1 MTKMKKIV
9 SVVMIAAL
17 AVTSVFAKSAKPK
30 KILAVAS
37 SEHTLT
43 LLDGTTTMETGFYL
57 NEFAVPAMY
66 AAERGY
72 EIVLATPEGN
82 RPVIDAGSN
91 SARFFGG
98 DEAKRAVAE
107 QFVSELSVISL
118 KYVLSGGLDQ
128 YAGILIP
135 GGHAPLI
142 DLVDNA
148 ELGEILTYFHTA
160 NKPTA
165 FICHGPAAILSSVPN
180 AAEFKKAI
188 VARDFRTAQQI
199 AGKDWIYYGYKMTGF
214 TSAEEKGGEVR
225 KGTEMPVHITD
236 AMQIAGGIVELGHMS
251 ESHVVRDRE
260 LITAQNPASDQALAE
275 AFYRALQGK
284 K

>member
-1 MTKMKKIV
+1 MKKLITIM
-9 SVVMIAAL
+9 MIAAV
-17 AVTSVFAKSAKPK
+17 AVSGLFAKSAKSK

-43 LLDGTTTMETGFYL
+43 LLDGKTTMETGFYL

-66 AAERGY
+66 VAERGY
-72 EIVLATPEGN
+72 EIVLATPKGN
-82 RPVIDAGSN
+82 RPAMDKGSN

-98 DEAKRAVAE
+98 DEAKRAAAE
-107 QFVSELSVISL
+107 KFVSELNVISL
-118 KYVLSGGLDQ
+118 KEAISGGLEQ
-128 YAGILIP
+128 YAGVLIP

-148 ELGEILTYFHTA
+148 EMGEILTYFHKA

-180 AAEFKKAI
+180 AAEFKAAI
-188 VARDFRTAQQI
+188 VARDFRKANQI

-225 KGTEMPVHITD
+225 NGTEMPVHITD

-260 LITAQNPASDQALAE
+260 LITGQNPASDKALAE
-275 AFYRALQGK
+275 SFYRALQGK

>member
-1 MTKMKKIV
+1 MKKLITIM
-9 SVVMIAAL
+9 MIAAV
-17 AVTSVFAKSAKPK
+17 AVSGVFAKSAKSK

-43 LLDGTTTMETGFYL
+43 LLDGKTTMETGFYL

-66 AAERGY
+66 VAERGY
-72 EIVLATPEGN
+72 EIVLATPKGN
-82 RPVIDAGSN
+82 RPELDKGSN

-98 DEAKRAVAE
+98 DEAKREAAE
-107 QFVSELSVISL
+107 KFVSKLPVISL
-118 KYVLSGGLDQ
+118 KEAITGGLEQ
-128 YAGILIP
+128 YAGILVP

-148 ELGEILTYFHTA
+148 EMGEILTYFHNA
-160 NKPTA
+160 AKPTA

-180 AAEFKKAI
+180 AAEFKAAV
-188 VARDFRTAQQI
+188 VARDFRKANQI

-225 KGTEMPVHITD
+225 NGTEMPVHITD
-236 AMQIAGGIVELGHMS
+236 AMQIAGGIVELGHMG

-260 LITAQNPASDQALAE
+260 LITGQNPASDIALAE
-275 AFYRALQGK
+275 TFYRALQGK

>member
-1 MTKMKKIV
+1 MKKTFL
-9 SVVMIAAL
+9 SLFFAAV
-17 AVTSVFAKSAKPK
+17 AVTGVFAKTAKPK
-30 KILAVAS
+30 KILVVAS

-66 AAERGY
+66 VAERGY
-72 EIVLATPEGN
+72 EIILATPKGN
-82 RPVIDAGSN
+82 RPEMDKGSN
-91 SARFFGG
+91 NARFFGG
-98 DEAKRAVAE
+98 DEAKRAAAE
-107 QFVSELSVISL
+107 KFVSDLNVISL
-118 KYVLSGGLDQ
+118 SDAISGGLEQ
-128 YAGILIP
+128 YAGIFIP

-142 DLVDNA
+142 DLVDNS
-148 ELGEILTYFHTA
+148 EMGEILTYFHKA

-180 AAEFKKAI
+180 ASEFKVAV
-188 VARDFRTAQQI
+188 VARDFRKANQI
-199 AGKDWIYYGYKMTGF
+199 AGKNWIYYGYKMTGF

-225 KGTEMPVHITD
+225 MGTEMPVHITD

-260 LITAQNPASDQALAE
+260 LITGQNPASDMELAE
-275 AFYRALQGK
+275 TFYRALQGK

>member
-1 MTKMKKIV
+1 MKKLITIM
-9 SVVMIAAL
+9 MIAAV
-17 AVTSVFAKSAKPK
+17 AVSGLFAKSAKSK

-43 LLDGTTTMETGFYL
+43 LLDGKTTMETGFYL

-66 AAERGY
+66 VAERGY
-72 EIVLATPEGN
+72 EIVLATPKGN
-82 RPVIDAGSN
+82 RPEMDKGSN

-98 DEAKRAVAE
+98 DEAMREAAE
-107 QFVSELSVISL
+107 KFVSELNVISL
-118 KYVLSGGLDQ
+118 KDAISGGLEQ
-128 YAGILIP
+128 YAGILVP

-148 ELGEILTYFHTA
+148 EMGEILTYFHKA

-180 AAEFKKAI
+180 ASEFKAAI
-188 VARDFRTAQQI
+188 VARDFRKANQI

-225 KGTEMPVHITD
+225 NGTEMPVHITD
-236 AMQIAGGIVELGHMS
+236 AMQIAGGIVELGHMG

-260 LITAQNPASDQALAE
+260 LITGQNPASDIALAE

>member
-1 MTKMKKIV
+1 MKKIITIL
-9 SVVMIAAL
+9 MIAAV
-17 AVTSVFAKSAKPK
+17 AVTGVFAKSAKSQK

-43 LLDGTTTMETGFYL
+43 LLDGSTMETGFYL

-66 AAERGY
+66 VAERGY
-72 EIVLATPEGN
+72 EIVLATPKGN
-82 RPVIDAGSN
+82 KPSMDTGSN

-98 DEAKRAVAE
+98 DEARRAEAE
-107 QFVSELSVISL
+107 KFVDSLNVISL
-118 KYVLSGGLDQ
+118 KDAISGGLEQ
-128 YAGILIP
+128 YDGILIP

-142 DLVDNA
+142 DLVDNS
-148 ELGEILTYFHTA
+148 EMGEILTFMHNN

-180 AAEFKKAI
+180 ATEFKNAI
-188 VARDFRTAQQI
+188 VARDFRKAQGI
-199 AGKDWIYYGYKMTGF
+199 AGKNWIYYGYKMTGF

-225 KGTEMPVHITD
+225 RNTEMPIHVTD
-236 AMQIAGGIVELGHMS
+236 AMQVAGGIVELGHMS

-260 LITAQNPASDQALAE
+260 LITAQNPASDVALAE

-284 K
+284 KN